1 MKRLIAAAA
10 FALAATP
17 ALAQPA
23 DNRVEIPIHASR
35 LASGAER
42 FSVEIRIGGVPVEA
56 MLDTGSAG
64 LRVLSAGAAGAV
76 TQPTGRKTQGTYGS
90 GVRLV
95 GEGARTTVE
104 FGPLK
109 SDTTIELIS
118 KAECVEEKPNCPASR
133 IAQNRYR
140 IGGDAERGEGFVAI
154 LGVGLRRSDSPN
166 PLRRL
171 GNGRW
176 IVILPLP
183 SEREGKL
190 ILNPTEADLAGY
202 QTIALDPQPRPD
214 PDGAPTWWDNHLRGC
229 VTDVDAKAPTC
240 MPTMLDSG
248 APGFR
253 ITVNADP
260 KPNWRQGTHVA
271 FAVVTA
277 GDKVLQAPFTVGEAP
292 GTAVRYARPTT
303 DKFPEEINAGFYP
316 YFAFAVSYDSK
327 AGKIG
332 LKPR

>member
-1 MKRLIAAAA
+1 MKRMIIA
-10 FALAATP
+10 LTLGLTTTS
-17 ALAQPA
+17 ALAQPV
-23 DNRVEIPIHASR
+23 DNRVDIPIRASR
-35 LASGAER
+35 LGSGAER
-42 FSVEIRIGGVPVEA
+42 FSVEIKLGGVPVEA

-64 LRVLSAGAAGAV
+64 LRVLSAGVAGAV
-76 TQPTGRKTQGTYGS
+76 TEPTGRKTQGTYGS

-104 FGPLK
+104 LGPLK

-140 IGGDAERGEGFVAI
+140 IGGDAEKGEGFTAI

-183 SEREGKL
+183 GEHEGRL
-190 ILNPTEADLAGY
+190 ILNPTDADLAGF
-202 QTIALDPQPRPD
+202 QMIPLDPQPRPD

-229 VTDVDAKAPTC
+229 ITNVDTKAPTC

-253 ITVNADP
+253 ITVKEDP
-260 KPNWRQGTHVA
+260 KPNWAQGTHVA
-271 FAVVTA
+271 FAVVLP
-277 GDKVLQAPFTVGEAP
+277 GDKVLQAPFTIGAAT

-316 YFAFAVSYDSK
+316 YFAFAVFYDSR